1 MPGGLTGSHESLLQG
16 TNILL
21 TLLVLMA
28 SLKSAVVRP
37 GVFPLAPLCW
47 CLLSNSLWVRDKGCL
62 SVPNPSFTHNTR
74 SGKTVVQL
82 LIVQACWSVTVLVQH
97 LSAVAGVNPWRSFG
111 YFHRRVC
118 CQAYLDRPFH
128 LCTLQRFVLKS
139 LTATK
144 PPGCSGCVAEE
155 SRASLTC
162 AASQCDV
169 FLFLLNEMQ
178 RRSQAPPT
186 VLRQNAQKENH
197 TVRKT

>member
-118 CQAYLDRPFH
+118 CQAYLDRSVPPLYAPV
-128 LCTLQRFVLKS
+128 LCSKVLNRLKTPWLEAVQRL
-139 LTATK
+139 
-144 PPGCSGCVAEE
+144 CCWRE
-155 SRASLTC
+155 
-162 AASQCDV
+162 
-169 FLFLLNEMQ
+169 
-178 RRSQAPPT
+178 
-186 VLRQNAQKENH
+186 
-197 TVRKT
+197 